1 MGPFEMIVAIVAIGV
16 AGGVVGKILDTIGK
30 FATPGGGAG
39 RDVRALHQ
47 EVQTLRADM
56 ESLRQQR
63 GGTTGP
69 GGGSGADGAARLSQL
84 EREIAAL
91 RDTTTKFDMSF
102 DAALERL
109 ERRLAWIEGTGDA
122 PAATPGTVEPAVVA
136 LPAAAAQ
143 TAARR

>member
-1 MGPFEMIVAIVAIGV
+1 MGPFEMITAIVAIGV
-16 AGGVVGKILDTIGK
+16 AGGVVGKILDTIGR
-30 FATPGGGAG
+30 FAAPGGGG
-39 RDVRALHQ
+39 RRDVRALHQ
-47 EVQTLRADM
+47 EVQTLRAEM
-56 ESLRQQR
+56 ESLRQQQ

-69 GGGSGADGAARLSQL
+69 GGADGATRLSQL

-143 TAARR
+143 TAAWR

>member
-30 FATPGGGAG
+30 FAAPGGGG
-39 RDVRALHQ
+39 RRDVRALHQ

-56 ESLRQQR
+56 ESLR

-69 GGGSGADGAARLSQL
+69 GGGGGGSGADGAARLSQL

-109 ERRLAWIEGTGDA
+109 ERRLAWIEGTGDTL
-122 PAATPGTVEPAVVA
+122 AATPDRVEPAVVA
-136 LPAAAAQ
+136 PAPTAQ
-143 TAARR
+143 TVARR